1 MTVAEF
7 KSMALSFD
15 GVEEHP
21 HFARMAYKVSGRR
34 IFTTVHAQQET
45 ANVLL
50 SPAEQSVFCQ
60 YDKNAVYPVPNKW
73 GQQGWTTFVLK
84 NIPRELMLNALD
96 AAYQSV
102 VKGKTKKK

>member
-21 HFARMAYKVSGRR
+21 HFDRMAFKVTGKR
-34 IFTTVHAQQET
+34 IFTTVHEQQET

-50 SPAEQSVFCQ
+50 SPAGQSVFCQ

-84 NIPRELMLNALD
+84 NIPRELMLDALD
-96 AAYQSV
+96 AAYQTV